1 MRDYFDDFEFNIDI
15 EYEEEDYD
23 WDYDYYY
30 DDWDDDYYYY
40 DYSPRYNYRDYD
52 YYDYSPSYNYNQRN
66 DYTQNNSYT
75 ENNYTQNN
83 YTQNNNYNQTNNYT
97 QNNSYTENNYTQNN
111 NYVTNNYY
119 NTDNSGSSNT
129 STQSNSIIGYVRNYF
144 TESFSQFSFSNVFS
158 TLTSRR
164 GFGQSL
170 FGSTSLFN
178 FGMQAVG
185 AIGGNLLNNWL
196 GGGQQSYSGYSY
208 AAQSIKAMTVEGGDN
223 KEVWLANESEEVMI
237 NAVNTYGS
245 NVLAGNN
252 KNNQIFG
259 GNGNNQ
265 MWGGS
270 YQTNDYLF
278 GGEGQNTFWY
288 GKGEGIDLVEN
299 TKTGDTINLYNINLD
314 DISNLEITDSAITLV
329 VGEDQG
335 IGVTNSDE
343 VSPNFK
349 LANGETYNYN
359 RTVGQWQQA

>member
-1 MRDYFDDFEFNIDI
+1 MKDYFDDFEFNIDI

-23 WDYDYYY
+23 WDYDDYYY
-30 DDWDDDYYYY
+30 DDWNDDYYY

-66 DYTQNNSYT
+66 NYTQNNSYT

-83 YTQNNNYNQTNNYT
+83 TYNQNNNYT

-111 NYVTNNYY
+111 TYVTNNYY
-119 NTDNSGSSNT
+119 NTDNSGYANT
-129 STQSNSIIGYVRNYF
+129 SAQSSNSIIGYVRNYF

-196 GGGQQSYSGYSY
+196 GNNQTYSY
-208 AAQSIKAMTVEGGDN
+208 AAQSIKAMTLEGDGN

-270 YQTNDYLF
+270 YRTNDYLF